1 MNLATSPQNECENR
15 RRRPSRGLAHTPG
28 TPIFALFRWTSER
41 ALRSGAP
48 TEGADKEA
56 TPESCKY
63 HIVFSPKYLFGSEP
77 PCAE

>member
-28 TPIFALFRWTSER
+28 TPIFALFRWISKVSHV
-41 ALRSGAP
+41 RSGAP

-56 TPESCKY
+56 S
-63 HIVFSPKYLFGSEP
+63 HLFFKGPLP
-77 PCAE
+77 PSGPRIEHGTLC